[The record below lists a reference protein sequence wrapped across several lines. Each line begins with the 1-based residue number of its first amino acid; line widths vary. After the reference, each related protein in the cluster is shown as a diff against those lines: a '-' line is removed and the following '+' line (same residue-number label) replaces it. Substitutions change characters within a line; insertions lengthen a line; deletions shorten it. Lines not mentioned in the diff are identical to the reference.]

1 MTRRRVALTRPPTA
15 DEVRLAFGA
24 SLPELIAPGLQI
36 LFCGINPG
44 LYSAAVGVHFA
55 RPGNRFYP
63 ALHLSGL
70 TDRLLAPHESAELL
84 RAGYGITSL
93 VRRAT
98 ARASELDPSELV
110 AGRRRLARR
119 IRAHHP
125 RWVALLGVAA
135 YRTAFG
141 RPHARI
147 GRQEESLAG
156 AGLWVLPSPSGA
168 NGSYPL
174 TALVEELRAF
184 HDAIKQPR

>member
-1 MTRRRVALTRPPTA
+1 LPASRPPTP
-15 DEVRLAFGA
+15 DEVRAAYGRY
-24 SLPELIAPGLQI
+24 LPELIAPGLDI

-44 LYSAAVGVHFA
+44 LYSAAVGLHFA

-63 ALHLSGL
+63 ALYQAGL
-70 TDRLLAPHESAELL
+70 TPRLLAPHEGDDLL

-119 IRAHHP
+119 VRTHRP

-141 RPHARI
+141 RPKAVI
-147 GRQEESLAG
+147 GPQDEVLAG
-156 AGLWVLPSPSGA
+156 AGLWLLPSPSGA

-174 TALVEELRAF
+174 TALVRELRTF
-184 HDAIKQPR
+184 RDVIRESNHGRRR